1 MSAFYFF
8 YGITFV
14 LVCMV
19 AVCVSVCTYLV
30 SHRTSYLT
38 VSAFFFFDMLES
50 AIVFLDEYQGRKMM
64 ADILSNQFPM
74 THPITKLVLSIGI
87 MTSMWAFALAIVNK
101 TSRLHVLV
109 PCIAFSAFEAMSLV
123 LQPDSIKQ
131 LTFYALRSLFMFV
144 AFGMIFVC
152 YRKSK
157 PMARKSF
164 YARYGRFL
172 IVMAVL
178 TAFVLIEDVCAL
190 GLNIGWTEGIDYLYF
205 AYGRNIPENV
215 MSVVAAIYT
224 VRTASRILSLRFSA
238 PPTTSGASAKQIAE
252 LRFSAF
258 CDQRGISA
266 REREVLDLLLDGQDN
281 RAIANDLFIS
291 VGTVKSHVHTIFRK
305 CGVSSR
311 SELLQSF
318 WAG

>member
-64 ADILSNQFPM
+64 TDILSSQFPM

-87 MTSMWAFALAIVNK
+87 MASMWAFALAIVNK
-101 TSRLHVLV
+101 TSRLHMLV

-131 LTFYALRSLFMFV
+131 LAFYALRSLFMFV

-157 PMARKSF
+157 PLARKSF

-178 TAFVLIEDVCAL
+178 TAFVLIEDVRVL
-190 GLNIGWTEGIDYLYF
+190 GLNIGRIEVIDYLYF
-205 AYGRNIPENV
+205 AYGRNIPENI

-224 VRTASRILSLRFSA
+224 IRAASRILSLRFSA
-238 PPTTSGASAKQIAE
+238 RPQRLAPLPSRLRRSASRHSATSTISPRVNAKC
-252 LRFSAF
+252 STF
-258 CDQRGISA
+258 CSMA
-266 REREVLDLLLDGQDN
+266 RIT
-281 RAIANDLFIS
+281 AP
-291 VGTVKSHVHTIFRK
+291 
-305 CGVSSR
+305 
-311 SELLQSF
+311 
-318 WAG
+318 

>member
-30 SHRTSYLT
+30 SHRTSYLA

-64 ADILSNQFPM
+64 TDILNSQFPM
-74 THPITKLVLSIGI
+74 THPITKLILSIGI

-101 TSRLHVLV
+101 TSRIHVLV

-131 LTFYALRSLFMFV
+131 LAFYAFRSLFMFV
-144 AFGMIFVC
+144 AFGMIYVC

-157 PMARKSF
+157 PLARKSF
-164 YARYGRFL
+164 YACYGRFL

-178 TAFVLIEDVCAL
+178 TVFVLIEDVCAL
-190 GLNIGWTEGIDYLYF
+190 GLNIGWNEDIDYLYF
-205 AYGRNIPENV
+205 AYGRNISENI

-238 PPTTSGASAKQIAE
+238 PPTTSDASAKQVAE
-252 LRFSAF
+252 VRFSAF

-266 REREVLDLLLDGQDN
+266 REREVLEHLLDGQDN

-305 CGVSSR
+305 CGVTSR